1 MGEHRPLI
9 RHQMRETHSTGR
21 RRAFFIVV
29 MNEDFDAVSALAV
42 VVWKAVVTAV
52 VAMVVVAVVVAMVV
66 VAVVVAMDSTASM
79 LLVSMPSEKE
89 SSLEELPSL
98 SRFSSTGAKDVS
110 RVLFAEPGNAV
121 LIVASLGESCAGR
134 RPGEVSSSG
143 ADS

>member
-9 RHQMRETHSTGR
+9 KHQMRETHSKGR

-29 MNEDFDAVSALAV
+29 MNEDFDAISALAV

-52 VAMVVVAVVVAMVV
+52 VEMVV
-66 VAVVVAMDSTASM
+66 VAVVVAMDSSASM
-79 LLVSMPSEKE
+79 LLISMPSEKE

-110 RVLFAEPGNAV
+110 HVLFAEPGNAV
-121 LIVASLGESCAGR
+121 
-134 RPGEVSSSG
+134 
-143 ADS
+143 

>member
-52 VAMVVVAVVVAMVV
+52 VAMVVVAVVVAM
-66 VAVVVAMDSTASM
+66 DSSASM

-89 SSLEELPSL
+89 SSLETLPSL
-98 SRFSSTGAKDVS
+98 SRF
-110 RVLFAEPGNAV
+110 
-121 LIVASLGESCAGR
+121 GR

>member
-1 MGEHRPLI
+1 MGEHRPL

-42 VVWKAVVTAV
+42 VVWKAVVTA
-52 VAMVVVAVVVAMVV
+52 VVAMVV

>member
-21 RRAFFIVV
+21 RRTFFIVV

-52 VAMVVVAVVVAMVV
+52 VAMVVVAVVVAM
-66 VAVVVAMDSTASM
+66 DSSASI
-79 LLVSMPSEKE
+79 LLVSVPSEME

-110 RVLFAEPGNAV
+110 RVLFSEPGNAV
-121 LIVASLGESCAGR
+121 
-134 RPGEVSSSG
+134 
-143 ADS
+143 

>member
-29 MNEDFDAVSALAV
+29 MNEDFDAISALAV

-52 VAMVVVAVVVAMVV
+52 GEMVV
-66 VAVVVAMDSTASM
+66 VAVVVAMDSSASM

-121 LIVASLGESCAGR
+121 
-134 RPGEVSSSG
+134 
-143 ADS
+143 

>member
-42 VVWKAVVTAV
+42 VVVVWKAVVTAV
-52 VAMVVVAVVVAMVV
+52 VAMVVVAVVVAM
-66 VAVVVAMDSTASM
+66 DSSASM

-121 LIVASLGESCAGR
+121 
-134 RPGEVSSSG
+134 
-143 ADS
+143 